1 MENPVEQT
9 IEKINTSLS
18 KMDLPINRR
27 DASRPDT
34 VKWLLQNL
42 AARNKAHPR
51 YGETMR
57 SLLDRAIAL
66 NLLKAKEVKQ
76 LEVALQ

>member
-9 IEKINTSLS
+9 IEKINNSLS

-27 DASRPDT
+27 DASRPET

-42 AARNKAHPR
+42 AARNKAHAR
-51 YGETMR
+51 YSETMR
-57 SLLDRAIAL
+57 SLLDRASAL
-66 NLLKAKEVKQ
+66 NLLKTKEVKQ
-76 LEVALQ
+76 LEADLQ